1 MSTIFCF
8 FFQAEDGIRDLTV
21 TGVQTCALPILGKSA
36 GTECHPD
43 CQEFEA
49 WQANDVSSGP
59 SQDLG
64 RAARKMGEGE
74 TSGIDW
80 SRCEMGSRMRLVDF
94 ALHLSHRYRHSSP
107 TRRPRSS

>member
-1 MSTIFCF
+1 M
-8 FFQAEDGIRDLTV
+8 
-21 TGVQTCALPILGKSA
+21 GKSA

-43 CQEFEA
+43 CQKFEA

-74 TSGIDW
+74 TSGINW
-80 SRCEMGSRMRLVDF
+80 SRWEMGSRMRLVEA
-94 ALHLSHRYRHSSP
+94 ALLLSSFFRNKTSGGGSAGRDH
-107 TRRPRSS
+107 